1 MASFNRG
8 ANRLQ
13 ILIYPP
19 QPNFGVKEWTLSCPE
34 TQMQVK
40 GPFFDDSFHRL
51 VRMIADTEYIKWV
64 EADTLQLA
72 SEHSKV
78 AGGGYW

>member
-1 MASFNRG
+1 
-8 ANRLQ
+8 
-13 ILIYPP
+13 
-19 QPNFGVKEWTLSCPE
+19 
-34 TQMQVK
+34 MQVK